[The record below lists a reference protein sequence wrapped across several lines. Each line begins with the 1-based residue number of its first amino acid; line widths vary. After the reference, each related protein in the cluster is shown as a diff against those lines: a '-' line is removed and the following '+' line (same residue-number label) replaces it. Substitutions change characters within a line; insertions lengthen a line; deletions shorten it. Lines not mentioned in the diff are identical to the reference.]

1 MQNYQRLFANNRAW
15 AKSVRESDPTYFE
28 RRAAGQEPH
37 FFFIGC
43 CDSRVPA
50 ELLTGAKPGEIFTH
64 RNIANQ
70 AHPNDLSMLAA
81 LEYAVEFLDVK
92 HVLVCG
98 HYGCGG
104 VKAATLPQGHGVV
117 DHWLHVVRDVY
128 RWNAEELLAIPDD
141 EARIHRL
148 VELNV
153 VEQVFQLS
161 RTPVVQRA
169 WAKGKRPI
177 LHGLVYDI
185 HDGML
190 KEVVTGLDSEEQA
203 RLLRSQVTGPVSA
216 EKPRGASG
224 DIPAVLPTP

>member
-1 MQNYQRLFANNRAW
+1 MQNYQKLFANNRDW
-15 AKSVRESDPTYFE
+15 ASAIRSADPEYFE

-50 ELLTGAKPGEIFTH
+50 ELLTGTKPGEIFTH

-81 LEYAVEFLDVK
+81 LEYAVEYLDVK
-92 HVLVCG
+92 HVLICG

-104 VKAATLPQGHGVV
+104 VKAALGPPGHGVV
-117 DHWLHVVRDVY
+117 DHWLHVIRDVY
-128 RWNAEELLAIPDD
+128 RWNREEIDALPDID
-141 EARIHRL
+141 AKTNRL

-153 VEQVFQLS
+153 MKQVFQLS

-169 WAKGKRPI
+169 WAKGRRPI
-177 LHGLVYDI
+177 LHGIVYDL
-185 HDGML
+185 HDGLL
-190 KEVVTGLDSEEQA
+190 KELVSGLDGEDKAQP
-203 RLLRSQVTGPVSA
+203 LRETFIGWHVG
-216 EKPRGASG
+216 
-224 DIPAVLPTP
+224 

>member
-1 MQNYQRLFANNRAW
+1 MKHYEELFANNRKW
-15 AKSVRESDPTYFE
+15 ATNAVATDPMYFE

-37 FFFIGC
+37 FFLIGC
-43 CDSRVPA
+43 CDSRVPT
-50 ELLTGAKPGEIFTH
+50 EVLTGAKPGEIFTH

-81 LEYAVEFLDVK
+81 LEYAVEFLDVT

-104 VKAATLPQGHGVV
+104 VKAATGAQGHGVV
-117 DHWLHVVRDVY
+117 DHWLHVIRDVY
-128 RWNAEELLAIPDD
+128 RWHLPELDALPD
-141 EARIHRL
+141 ETARVNRL

-153 VEQVFQLS
+153 VEQVYQLS

-185 HDGML
+185 HDGLL
-190 KEVVTGLDSEEQA
+190 KDLVTGLDSEEKVHA
-203 RLLRSQVTGPVSA
+203 LRSAVTGPTSVHTDRA
-216 EKPRGASG
+216 
-224 DIPAVLPTP
+224 

>member
-1 MQNYQRLFANNRAW
+1 MENYVRLFANNRAW
-15 AKSVRESDPTYFE
+15 ATGMREADPTYFE

-50 ELLTGAKPGEIFTH
+50 EMLTGSKPGEVFTH

-70 AHPNDLSMLAA
+70 AHPTDLNLLSS

-104 VKAATLPQGHGVV
+104 VHAATLPQRHGVV

-128 RWNAEELLAIPDD
+128 RWNADELAALPDD

-153 VEQVFQLS
+153 IEQVFQLS
-161 RTPVVQRA
+161 RTPIVQRA
-169 WAKGKRPI
+169 WAKGRRPI

-190 KEVVTGLDSEEQA
+190 KELVTGLDGEDKA
-203 RLLRSQVTGPVSA
+203 RHLRAQVTGPVSA
-216 EKPRGASG
+216 TRPRDATGH
-224 DIPAVLPTP
+224 

>member
-1 MQNYQRLFANNRAW
+1 MENYRRLFANNRAW
-15 AKSVRESDPTYFE
+15 AKEIRETDPTYFE
-28 RRAAGQEPH
+28 RRAGSQAPQ

-50 ELLTGAKPGEIFTH
+50 EMLTGSKPGEIFTH

-128 RWNAEELLAIPDD
+128 RWNSDELAALPDD
-141 EARIHRL
+141 EARRHRL

-153 VEQVFQLS
+153 IEQVFQLS

-169 WAKGKRPI
+169 WVKGRRPI

-185 HDGML
+185 NDGML
-190 KEVVTGLDSEEQA
+190 KELVTGLDGEDRA
-203 RLLRSQVTGPVSA
+203 RQLRSQVTGPVSA
-216 EKPRGASG
+216 ENPRARSG
-224 DIPAVLPTP
+224 DHPAITTS

>member
-1 MQNYQRLFANNRAW
+1 MKHFEELFANNRKW
-15 AKSVRESDPTYFE
+15 ATSVVASDPTYFE
-28 RRAAGQEPH
+28 RRASAQEPH

-50 ELLTGAKPGEIFTH
+50 EMLTGAKPGEIFTH

-81 LEYAVEFLDVK
+81 LEYAVEFLDVT

-104 VKAATLPQGHGVV
+104 VKAATMEQGHGVV
-117 DHWLHVVRDVY
+117 DHWLHVIRDVY
-128 RWNAEELLAIPDD
+128 RWHLPELNALSD
-141 EARIHRL
+141 ETARMNRL

-153 VEQVFQLS
+153 VEQVYQLS

-177 LHGLVYDI
+177 LHGVVYDI
-185 HDGML
+185 HDGLL
-190 KEVVTGLDSEEQA
+190 KDLVTGMDGEAKSLA
-203 RLLRSQVTGPVSA
+203 LRATVTGPTSV
-216 EKPRGASG
+216 
-224 DIPAVLPTP
+224 PTNRD